1 MAPAVARLVAMRRP
15 LRRWTSLAAACVV
28 VAIALVGHADDPPLV
43 LHEYIPPDP
52 KEDIELS
59 ATTPD
64 GQLPA
69 AMETRSGVVEAPD
82 TSRMPT
88 ATEKAYGASAPR
100 SVESKYNPDRDT
112 RRPVVSRYDD
122 PFSPATAPYKRL
134 RAYDGVAADY
144 TLTVMDST
152 LVPIARG
159 GMVKAGEDAFFGD
172 LTVDV
177 VPGEPV
183 RIPTVG
189 PGARV
194 VRSTTQPPMQL
205 ELVRDGAENWFVRGG
220 VRARVRLVLQLAI
233 AREAFGGRF
242 PDSLLGSGR
251 VRSAGVPP
259 NVARSVSEVV
269 RFLGLDNERSTRAI
283 VTQMVTY
290 FRGFEASEEAPGGR
304 DNIYLDLALSRKG
317 VCRHRAYAFVVTA
330 LGMGI
335 PSRMVVNE
343 AHAWVEVHDG
353 TSWRRIDLGGA
364 STQLDEDD
372 PGPPR
377 PAHQTPADP
386 FPWPEGTDSGDSGAG
401 MAERAREARGQVA
414 PSGSADPSA
423 SPAPSRYS
431 YQDPSLTGGDG
442 SSSMVPAT
450 LTIATSDARVLR
462 GSPMRVEGK
471 VNTDLG
477 PCAFVRVNV
486 LLRDPRTSRRFE
498 IGAVSTDEDGRFAGA
513 VVVPLEMHV
522 GDYDVVVAT
531 PGDAR
536 CGPGTSG
543 P

>member
-1 MAPAVARLVAMRRP
+1 MARPLPRTTSTAAALVLFAVALSVR
-15 LRRWTSLAAACVV
+15 
-28 VAIALVGHADDPPLV
+28 ADDPPQV

-52 KEDIELS
+52 SEDIELS

-82 TSRMPT
+82 TTRMPT
-88 ATEKAYGASAPR
+88 ATEKTYGATAPR
-100 SVESKYNPDRDT
+100 SVESKYSPDRDT

-144 TLTVMDST
+144 TLTVADST
-152 LVPIARG
+152 LVPVTEG
-159 GMVKAGEDAFFGD
+159 GVVNTGEDAFFGD
-172 LTVDV
+172 ITVDV
-177 VPGEPV
+177 SPGEPV

-194 VRSTTQPPMQL
+194 VRRTTQPPMRL
-205 ELVRDGAENWFVRGG
+205 EIVRDGAENWFVRGA
-220 VRARVRLVLQLAI
+220 VRTRVRLVVQLA
-233 AREAFGGRF
+233 APRDAFGGAF
-242 PDSLLGSGR
+242 SDGLIGSGR
-251 VRSAGVPP
+251 VSAAPVPP
-259 NVARSVSEVV
+259 NVARSVAEVV
-269 RFLGLDNERSTRAI
+269 RSLDLDDERSLRTSVMR
-283 VTQMVTY
+283 MVTY
-290 FRGFEASEEAPGGR
+290 FRGFEPSEHPPRGR

-335 PSRMVVNE
+335 PSRMVLNE

-353 TSWRRIDLGGA
+353 NLWRRIDLGGA
-364 STQLDEDD
+364 STHLEEEN

-377 PAHQTPADP
+377 PPHQAPPDP
-386 FPWPEGTDSGDSGAG
+386 FPWPEGSDPEDSGTG
-401 MAERAREARGQVA
+401 MAQRARDARGDAAEPEPGASSA
-414 PSGSADPSA
+414 PPGE
-423 SPAPSRYS
+423 SRYS
-431 YQDPSLTGGDG
+431 YQDPSLAGGNRTAT
-442 SSSMVPAT
+442 VPAT
-450 LTIATSDARVLR
+450 LTIASSDSRVLR
-462 GSPMRVEGK
+462 GSPLRVEGK
-471 VNTDLG
+471 VKTDYG

-498 IGAVSTDEDGRFAGA
+498 IGAVSTDEDGRFAGS
-513 VVVPLEMHV
+513 VVIPLELHV
-522 GDYDVVVAT
+522 GDYDVLVAT

>member
-1 MAPAVARLVAMRRP
+1 MRRVAARLVAMGLPIRR
-15 LRRWTSLAAACVV
+15 LTSLLPAFLVVATSVV
-28 VAIALVGHADDPPLV
+28 VRADSPAVV

-52 KEDIELS
+52 KEDIELA
-59 ATTPD
+59 ATTAD
-64 GQLPA
+64 GRLPA
-69 AMETRSGVVEAPD
+69 AMQTRSGVVEAPD

-88 ATEKAYGASAPR
+88 STEKTYGATAPR

-112 RRPVVSRYDD
+112 SRPIVSRYDD
-122 PFSPATAPYKRL
+122 PFSPTTAPYKRL
-134 RAYDGVAADY
+134 RAYDGVVADY

-152 LVPIARG
+152 LTPVLQG
-159 GMVKAGEDAFFGD
+159 GGVSSGEDAFFGD

-177 VPGEPV
+177 LPGEPV

-194 VRSTTQPPMQL
+194 VRSTTQPPMSVEIL
-205 ELVRDGAENWFVRGG
+205 RDGAENWFVRGSM
-220 VRARVRLVLQLAI
+220 RARVRLVLQIAI
-233 AREAFGGRF
+233 PQDAFGGGF
-242 PDSLLGSGR
+242 ADSPALMGPRGR
-251 VRSAGVPP
+251 VSMVPP
-259 NVARSVSEVV
+259 NVARSVTEVV
-269 RFLGLDNERSTRAI
+269 RSLGLEEEHSQRAI
-283 VTQMVTY
+283 VTQLVTY
-290 FRGFEASEEAPGGR
+290 FRGFEASEEAPRGR

-317 VCRHRAYAFVVTA
+317 VCRHRAYAFVITA

-335 PSRMVVNE
+335 PSRMVLNE

-353 TSWRRIDLGGA
+353 VLWRRIDLGGA
-364 STQLDEDD
+364 SLNLEQED

-377 PAHQTPADP
+377 PAHRAPEDP
-386 FPWPEGTDSGDSGAG
+386 FPWPEGSDSGDSGAA
-401 MAERAREARGQVA
+401 MAERARAASEQ
-414 PSGSADPSA
+414 PSPSDRS
-423 SPAPSRYS
+423 SPSELASRYS
-431 YQDPSLTGGDG
+431 YQDPSLSGAAAATI
-442 SSSMVPAT
+442 PAT
-450 LTIATSDARVLR
+450 MTVVSSDARVLR

-471 VNTDLG
+471 VSTDLG

-498 IGAVSTDEDGRFAGA
+498 IGAVSTDEDGRFLGS
-513 VVVPLEMHV
+513 VVVPLEIQV